1 MDLRAQT
8 RLAEAGLPLN
18 VEVNSKQLYWPFTG
32 EKQYQADDL
41 KLKLT
46 GKMTDYTLSMRTAVK
61 GLEIRQPP
69 LPLMPKVMNSRSIST
84 NSPSR
89 RWKEN

>member
-1 MDLRAQT
+1 MKLKVGGALREQLEIGVNLPVRWIWIYAQT

-46 GKMTDYTLSMRTAVK
+46 GK
-61 GLEIRQPP
+61 
-69 LPLMPKVMNSRSIST
+69 
-84 NSPSR
+84 
-89 RWKEN
+89 